1 MHKRKMGTVPVIVT
15 VIILVMV
22 FLFLLYASL
31 SHRQPQ
37 ITLPAEQ
44 GSTDLTVLGEPGAD
58 GDPVT
63 RVEVTPETVQNVIAT
78 LDRPEHY
85 WRAMTITTYWS
96 GGSGITTVQAYVR
109 GDMIRM
115 DTTLPGGQVRHMV
128 HTQEQTYLWY
138 NGERRYLTLQTGAF
152 SEDDELWIPTYEDL
166 LEEDRVRIAGA
177 GYESCL
183 DTDCIYA
190 ATVEDEDGYSQRYWV
205 AVDSGLLIAAERLQN
220 GQTVYRME
228 SPEVT
233 VGEPEASLFVL
244 PDGKNL
250 LSESP

>member
-1 MHKRKMGTVPVIVT
+1 MHKRKMGTVPVIAT

-37 ITLPAEQ
+37 ITLPSEPDSA
-44 GSTDLTVLGEPGAD
+44 GLAVPGEGGTA
-58 GDPVT
+58 GDPVA

-78 LDRPEHY
+78 LERPEHY
-85 WRAMTITTYWS
+85 WRTLTITTYWS
-96 GGSGITTVQAYVR
+96 GGSGVTTVQAYVR
-109 GDMIRM
+109 GDLVRM
-115 DTTLPGGQVRHMV
+115 DTNLPGGQVRHMV
-128 HTQEQTYLWY
+128 RAREKTYLWY
-138 NGERRYLTLQTGAF
+138 NGERRYSTLQTGAF

-166 LEEDRVRIAGA
+166 LEEDSDRIAGA
-177 GYESCL
+177 GYEPCL
-183 DTDCIYA
+183 EVDCIYA
-190 ATVEDEDGYSQRYWV
+190 ATAEDEDGYSQRYWV

-233 VGEPEASLFVL
+233 VGEPEASFFML
-244 PDGKNL
+244 PDGQSL
-250 LSESP
+250 LSEST

>member
-44 GSTDLTVLGEPGAD
+44 DSTDLTVPGEPGAD

-96 GGSGITTVQAYVR
+96 GGSGMTTVQAYVR

-152 SEDDELWIPTYEDL
+152 SEDDELWIPTY
-166 LEEDRVRIAGA
+166 
-177 GYESCL
+177 
-183 DTDCIYA
+183 
-190 ATVEDEDGYSQRYWV
+190 DGYSQRYWV